1 MKKAPF
7 SWKKVPDT
15 FFPPLGGVMRKILI
29 IAGLLSCLLLT
40 TIFAQPRISKEDEI
54 IKKLDK
60 ILENQELMFD
70 YLKFIKNRSR

>member
-1 MKKAPF
+1 
-7 SWKKVPDT
+7 
-15 FFPPLGGVMRKILI
+15 MRKILI
-29 IAGLLSCLLLT
+29 IAGLLLCLLLT